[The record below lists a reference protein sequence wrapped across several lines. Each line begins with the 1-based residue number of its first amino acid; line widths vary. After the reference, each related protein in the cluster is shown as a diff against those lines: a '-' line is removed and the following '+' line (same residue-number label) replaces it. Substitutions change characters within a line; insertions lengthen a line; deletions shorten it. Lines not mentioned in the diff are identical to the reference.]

1 MTRGQID
8 DFITACRSMDVVHR
22 VESLEQELRRLAAEQ
37 CPFVKR
43 KNGMLFCKHLNTI
56 LGLSDK
62 HK

>member
-1 MTRGQID
+1 
-8 DFITACRSMDVVHR
+8 MDVVHR